1 MKTSQRTINQLG
13 LQTFKTIALLV
24 AFVGVTFLLS
34 NTTVSALESTFA
46 HYEENT
52 DVFKIL
58 HD

>member
-13 LQTFKTIALLV
+13 LQTVKTIALLM
-24 AFVGVTFLLS
+24 AFVGFTFLLS
-34 NTTVSALESTFA
+34 NTTVSSLENTFA